1 MLTWI
6 KRYRYTIL
14 ALILLMLLP
23 LAVVFIKGYFTL
35 RDFDIGAPLQ
45 AAAIFDRDGKLIG
58 TLGENGR
65 YVTIDAIPKDLANAV
80 VAVEDSRF
88 YKHAGVDLIGIA
100 RALFTNL
107 REGDTVQGGSTITQQ
122 VAKNLFLHPR
132 KTLARKLEELALA
145 VLLEA
150 RYSKEQILELYL
162 NSSYFGE
169 GAYGVESAARTYFG
183 KTVSELSL
191 GESSLLAGLLQAP
204 SAYSP
209 YKHL

>member
-204 SAYSP
+204 SAYS
-209 YKHL
+209 LISI

>member
-100 RALFTNL
+100 RALFT
-107 REGDTVQGGSTITQQ
+107 
-122 VAKNLFLHPR
+122 
-132 KTLARKLEELALA
+132 
-145 VLLEA
+145 
-150 RYSKEQILELYL
+150 
-162 NSSYFGE
+162 
-169 GAYGVESAARTYFG
+169 
-183 KTVSELSL
+183 
-191 GESSLLAGLLQAP
+191 
-204 SAYSP
+204 
-209 YKHL
+209 